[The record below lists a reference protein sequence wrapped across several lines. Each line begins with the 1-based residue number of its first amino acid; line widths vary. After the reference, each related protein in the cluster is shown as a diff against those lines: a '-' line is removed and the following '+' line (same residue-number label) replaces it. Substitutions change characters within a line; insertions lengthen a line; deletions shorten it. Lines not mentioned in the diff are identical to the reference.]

1 MNGSG
6 SGSQSVNFVD
16 VSHWLGMN
24 IDWQNL
30 GVGQEPTDFMLGISI
45 NDPDAD
51 VIVTINHTSLGEV
64 PLLVEKSYG
73 DGRIILF
80 NWDYN
85 DSPNCC
91 PDVAEMIRQVA
102 YYASLNSFE
111 MVPNSGTIEPG
122 ESQAVGVEIFTE
134 NYQSGDNQLSL
145 LIESNDPENNLLDVP
160 ISFS

>member
-1 MNGSG
+1 MEWIYNGGTWVGEWSSNTYPIQNWGIISGNVNGSG

-51 VIVTINHTSLGEV
+51 VIVTINHTSFGEV

-80 NWDYN
+80 N
-85 DSPNCC
+85 
-91 PDVAEMIRQVA
+91 
-102 YYASLNSFE
+102 
-111 MVPNSGTIEPG
+111 
-122 ESQAVGVEIFTE
+122 
-134 NYQSGDNQLSL
+134 
-145 LIESNDPENNLLDVP
+145 
-160 ISFS
+160 